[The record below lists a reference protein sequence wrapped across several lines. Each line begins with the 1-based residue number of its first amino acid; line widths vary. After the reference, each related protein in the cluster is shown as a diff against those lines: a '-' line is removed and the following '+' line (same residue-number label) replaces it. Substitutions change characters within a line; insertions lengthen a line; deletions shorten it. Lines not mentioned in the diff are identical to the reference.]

1 MGRQHYWSWV
11 ELLQMEE
18 LLAGFREVRGI
29 SLLAICRDSRTYS
42 VSLLSQR
49 KGGVAIRAYRGF
61 GQPGNDFGQVPFFNQ
76 ARDGNDQVE
85 FTTVRIQKRAPQLM
99 NCILERNMD
108 LLNLHQQEEVPWVLT
123 VP

>member
-1 MGRQHYWSWV
+1 MGLGNQ
-11 ELLQMEE
+11 
-18 LLAGFREVRGI
+18 A
-29 SLLAICRDSRTYS
+29 
-42 VSLLSQR
+42 
-49 KGGVAIRAYRGF
+49 
-61 GQPGNDFGQVPFFNQ
+61 NDFGQVPFFNQ